1 MSHSVSGINPLFQGD
16 IGRAASPP
24 LRDAPSH
31 QSFNPIF
38 KAQHE
43 QLDIS
48 SSSWQLQGL
57 VANARTTAQEMSAL
71 AWNHSTSDSSVV
83 VLAHT
88 AQTHTKSS
96 SDDDD
101 DTALSMAQLL
111 ADDRQDSAEWVS
123 SSSSSEGVVAPLRL
137 LSFPNLALM
146 EGSGRAGV
154 AQPRPLGRDDSVPV
168 SVQSGW
174 HAALWSSDQ
183 QQAPGPTLRERFAKQ
198 QGSQQPAPAQDTL
211 EQPDI
216 WAALERQPS
225 PVITLRQRFALA
237 QQEQQQQQQQLE
249 AQEQGSSMQPSQVV
263 LELSPEDIMLQ
274 EPGLDVQSTSSQEL
288 EPNVPGQ
295 EPAMVHQQSGLVPE
309 VDGVSAR
316 SVARQQ
322 SSKLAAAQVL
332 ETPPAASNRA
342 QRRLAK
348 LPTALFSEP
357 GLETDEAGNRGVHFG
372 SAAASEE
379 QDSRQHV
386 PLPLARAKSSLK
398 KPQSPQGLASLRRR
412 SFRRQASSVSFAT
425 VSAESDDGSDDGS
438 VSGKSKPLV
447 SLQGAAGIAAPL
459 AKTVS
464 SVWAMIRGGGASAP
478 PQPAAY
484 QPTRT
489 DSRDYDNMPAARPLR
504 PTLKADQS
512 RWQMASKKAVAA
524 RSGASS
530 PKRPMSRF
538 GSFFDVVT
546 QATAARQPSLS
557 RKLGQ
562 EHVEMGVRMLLDAK
576 EKGSAPD
583 TVRSGKLQ
591 QDPGLQTQQ
600 SLAKIMQVLTAKQIS
615 KSVSMASTV
624 QVRIDMPATASLF
637 HIGKLCINRIG
648 MACQP
653 FCSYLIIC

>member
-48 SSSWQLQGL
+48 PSSWQLQGL
-57 VANARTTAQEMSAL
+57 VANARTTTQEMSNL

-88 AQTHTKSS
+88 AQTDTKRS
-96 SDDDD
+96 SDDSVDGDD
-101 DTALSMAQLL
+101 AALSMARLL

-123 SSSSSEGVVAPLRL
+123 SSSSSEGVIAPLRS
-137 LSFPNLALM
+137 LSFPNLAFM
-146 EGSGRAGV
+146 EGAGREGV
-154 AQPRPLGRDDSVPV
+154 AQPGPLGRDTSLPV

-174 HAALWSSDQ
+174 HAALWSANQ
-183 QQAPGPTLRERFAKQ
+183 QQAPGPTLRQRFAQQ
-198 QGSQQPAPAQDTL
+198 QGSQLAAPAQDIL

-237 QQEQQQQQQQLE
+237 QQEQQQQQLE
-249 AQEQGSSMQPSQVV
+249 AQEPGSSVQPSQAV
-263 LELSPEDIMLQ
+263 LELLPEDVILQ
-274 EPGLDVQSTSSQEL
+274 EPAFVEQQACSQQL
-288 EPNVPGQ
+288 EPAVSGQ
-295 EPAMVHQQSGLVPE
+295 RPTMVHQQSGLLPQI
-309 VDGVSAR
+309 DGVSAR

-322 SSKLAAAQVL
+322 SSKLAAA
-332 ETPPAASNRA
+332 PGASNKA
-342 QRRLAK
+342 QHRLAK
-348 LPTALFSEP
+348 LPTTLFSEAA
-357 GLETDEAGNRGVHFG
+357 LETDESANRGVHFG
-372 SAAASEE
+372 SAAASGE
-379 QDSRQHV
+379 QNGRQHA
-386 PLPLARAKSSLK
+386 PYPLARAKSSLK
-398 KPQSPQGLASLRRR
+398 KPQSPQGLSSLRRR

-425 VSAESDDGSDDGS
+425 VSAESDDGSEDDS
-438 VSGKSKPLV
+438 VTGKSKPPV

-464 SVWAMIRGGGASAP
+464 SVWAMISGGGSSAP
-478 PQPAAY
+478 PHSAAY

-489 DSRDYDNMPAARPLR
+489 DSRDYDDMPAAQPPRPASK
-504 PTLKADQS
+504 TSQS
-512 RWQMASKKAVAA
+512 RWQIASKKAVAA
-524 RSGASS
+524 APGASS
-530 PKRPMSRF
+530 PKRPQSRF
-538 GSFFDVVT
+538 GSFFDVVS
-546 QATAARQPSLS
+546 QATAARQPSLA

-562 EHVEMGVRMLLDAK
+562 EHVEIGVRMLLDAK
-576 EKGSAPD
+576 EKGSRPD
-583 TVRSGKLQ
+583 SLRSGKLQ

-600 SLAKIMQVLTAKQIS
+600 SLAKIMQVLAAKQMS

-624 QVRIDMPATASLF
+624 QVWSDLPSMTSVA
-637 HIGKLCINRIG
+637 
-648 MACQP
+648 
-653 FCSYLIIC
+653 